1 MATTKT
7 QLKKAR
13 RTSRHNRIRAR
24 VIGTASKPRLAVF
37 KSNVALYAQLIDD
50 ASGRTLMAADTR
62 KQKGA
67 NLLERATALGATV
80 AEAAK
85 GKGIETIVFD
95 RGGFRYQGAVA
106 ALAEAARE
114 GGLKF

>member
-7 QLKKAR
+7 QLKKSR
-13 RTSRHNRIRAR
+13 RVSRHNRIRAR
-24 VIGTASKPRLAVF
+24 VIGTAEKPRLAVF
-37 KSNVALYAQLIDD
+37 KSNVALYAQLVDD
-50 ASGRTLMAADTR
+50 AAGATLAAADTR

-67 NLLERATALGATV
+67 NLLERAATLGA
-80 AEAAK
+80 EIAK
-85 GKGIETIVFD
+85 QAKDKGIEAVVFD

-106 ALAEAARE
+106 TLADAARE

>member
-24 VIGTASKPRLAVF
+24 VIGVADKPRLAVF

-50 ASGRTLMAADTR
+50 AAGNTLVAADTR

-67 NLLERATALGATV
+67 NLLERAAALGA
-80 AEAAK
+80 EIAK
-85 GKGIETIVFD
+85 QAKSKGIETVVFD

-106 ALAEAARE
+106 ILADAARAS
-114 GGLKF
+114 GLKF

>member
-24 VIGTASKPRLAVF
+24 VIGTAEKPRLAVF
-37 KSNVALYAQLIDD
+37 KSNIALYAQLIDD
-50 ASGRTLMAADTR
+50 TAGSTLAAADTR

-67 NLLERATALGATV
+67 NLIERATALGAEM
-80 AEAAK
+80 AKEAK
-85 GKGIETIVFD
+85 GKGIEEIVFD

-106 ALAEAARE
+106 ALATGARE